1 MRIFSIIQ
9 TNCKFAGI
17 AVMAIEN
24 KFLERVTRSLSLELP
39 VQDTMDEYLDLI
51 LPLVKPWGEDLY
63 ETEYYLDVRWLE
75 VRDDDSFHESVLH
88 IFREEGEY
96 LHSIDGN
103 IHKGLWR
110 KMDNSNTFII
120 EQTTGSTVVKSELF
134 DLAFLNKEFFILRK
148 HGDQRRKGFTK
159 YFVMGRE
166 SNIVNLEWRD
176 VMELLFN
183 RYRNNSRWIIF
194 ATVVVLI
201 VAVFVFFSVF

>member
-1 MRIFSIIQ
+1 
-9 TNCKFAGI
+9 
-17 AVMAIEN
+17 MAIEN
-24 KFLERVTRSLSLELP
+24 KLLEKVTRSLSLDLP
-39 VQDTMDEYLDLI
+39 VRDTMDEYLDMI
-51 LPLVKPWGEDLY
+51 IPLVQPWGEDLY
-63 ETEYYLDVRWLE
+63 EEEYYLDTRWLE
-75 VRDDDSFHESVLH
+75 VRDDDTFHESVLH

-103 IHKGLWR
+103 IHKGEWR
-110 KMDNSNTFII
+110 KLDNSNTFII
-120 EQTTGSTVVKSELF
+120 EQKAGDAVVKSELY

-148 HGDQRRKGFTK
+148 HGDQQRKGFSK

-166 SNIVNLEWRD
+166 SYINNLEWRD

-201 VAVFVFFSVF
+201 IAIFVFFSVF